1 MKRLTRKSFL
11 RDDKAATMVE
21 FSLVAPFL
29 FLLTFGIA
37 EFAAIFFQFQTLH
50 MATAVAARMASTRG
64 PLITGFPDCGVGTSV
79 PIGAFCSTV
88 ATSKTWT
95 PLTCTGSAN
104 APTPATSGTSCNTAL
119 MARILQEAQLVYPAM
134 QSSNLSVAYGPSG
147 LGFSGAG
154 KPVPIVTVTVSGIN
168 ANFIALG
175 AVGFSGVA
183 LPPFTTSVVAE
194 DLSGL

>member
-1 MKRLTRKSFL
+1 MKRIVGKSFL
-11 RDDKAATMVE
+11 RDDEAATMVE

-50 MATAVAARMASTRG
+50 MATAMAARMASTRG
-64 PLITGFPDCGVGTSV
+64 PVITGIPDCGVGTS
-79 PIGAFCSTV
+79 GTAGTFCSQV
-88 ATSKTWT
+88 GGSKTWA
-95 PLTCTGSAN
+95 PVTCAGNSMAAN
-104 APTPATSGTSCNTAL
+104 CDATL
-119 MARILQEAQLVYPAM
+119 LARILQEMRLVYPQM
-134 QSSNLSVAYGPSG
+134 QAANFSVTYGPSG
-147 LGFSGAG
+147 LGFIGLG
-154 KPVPIVTVTVSGIN
+154 KPVPTVTVTVSGIN